1 MNPMSGRPTRKDIRL
16 VLWGVM
22 FGVVGQALYD
32 YTDSRISP
40 YLPPI
45 FSGWGKVVSAIVVVA
60 VFLFYLSIAKDE
72 PEK

>member
-1 MNPMSGRPTRKDIRL
+1 
-16 VLWGVM
+16 M